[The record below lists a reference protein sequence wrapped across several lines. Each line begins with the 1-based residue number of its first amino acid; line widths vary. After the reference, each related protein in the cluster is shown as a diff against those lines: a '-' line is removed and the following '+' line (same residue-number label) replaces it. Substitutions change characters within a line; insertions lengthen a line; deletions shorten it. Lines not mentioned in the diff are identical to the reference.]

1 MITNND
7 LYANEL
13 PYNNVGQIVQ
23 LSNNALQLSGN
34 SYIIVECTELA
45 TISNIGPVKDIF
57 AKILLSGL
65 PGKVLYN
72 TYMCVPKVF
81 YEPIPELSSLEF
93 TFYSPD
99 GSLFDFN
106 GVNHS
111 FTLEITTV
119 TNILNNTH
127 LTERSIKTLN

>member
-1 MITNND
+1 M
-7 LYANEL
+7 
-13 PYNNVGQIVQ
+13 
-23 LSNNALQLSGN
+23 SGS
-34 SYIIVECTELA
+34 SYILVECTELA
-45 TISNIGPVKDIF
+45 TMSSIGPIKDIF

-65 PGKVLYN
+65 PGKALYN
-72 TYMCVPKVF
+72 TYVCVPKVF

-99 GSLFDFN
+99 GTLFDFN
-106 GVNHS
+106 GINHS
-111 FTLEITTV
+111 FTLEITTI